1 VTSQPQPPWGW
12 LGGADSDQGRVG
24 SDQGPGEPRVVSTAG
39 RAQGSL
45 TRGDRGGRRRGPRA
59 VAFGLVLAIGL
70 LGLGVAAVGIAHRLL
85 PRHFTAAQERQIMGW
100 EMERRWRVLPA
111 GKIFPAVVPYTV
123 SAAALDAPAN
133 LTLQAQR
140 LAISSQQSCSAVVT
154 TAAASVLEHG
164 GCSTAFEA
172 TYVDSSGSMV
182 ATVVVAVLPASS
194 AASSVAHALK
204 AAVYGAPGPVQAF
217 PVAGT
222 AAAGFGDAQR
232 QLSHVEAAGPY
243 VILSTAGFTDGRPGL
258 VATDAYLDAEM
269 ASLTEGLVSSAQ
281 RVLGKPPP
289 VPVCPGA
296 PGC

>member
-1 VTSQPQPPWGW
+1 
-12 LGGADSDQGRVG
+12 
-24 SDQGPGEPRVVSTAG
+24 
-39 RAQGSL
+39 
-45 TRGDRGGRRRGPRA
+45 
-59 VAFGLVLAIGL
+59 
-70 LGLGVAAVGIAHRLL
+70 VGIAHRLL
-85 PRHFTAAQERQIMGW
+85 PRHFTAAQQRQIMGW

-123 SAAALDAPAN
+123 SAAALDAPAS

-140 LAISSQQSCSAVVT
+140 LGISPQESCSTVVT

-164 GCSTAFEA
+164 GCSAAFEA

-194 AASSVAHALK
+194 AASTAARALK
-204 AAVYGAPGPVQAF
+204 AATYGAAGPAQAF
-217 PVAGT
+217 PVQGT
-222 AAAGFGDAQR
+222 PAAGFGDTQR

-243 VILSTAGFTDGRPGL
+243 VILSTAGFTDGRPGP
-258 VATDAYLDAEM
+258 VSDDGYVDTEM

-281 RVLGKPPP
+281 RVLGKQPPL
-289 VPVCPGA
+289 PVCPGA